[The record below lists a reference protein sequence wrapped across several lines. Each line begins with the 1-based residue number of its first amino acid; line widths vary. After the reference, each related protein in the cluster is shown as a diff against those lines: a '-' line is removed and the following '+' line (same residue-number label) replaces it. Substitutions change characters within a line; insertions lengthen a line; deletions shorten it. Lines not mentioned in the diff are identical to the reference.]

1 MITNERERVRERERE
16 REREE
21 KKEIHLLF
29 ETTKVVGLPT
39 TVAVA
44 APPIFC
50 LGALQLSF
58 RMMVVAVALTCWSA
72 ACWACPHTWAPAS
85 ATACG
90 CRRANLELWPRR
102 WQSLPPGKCKAWC
115 CKTMSESL
123 QGKLWLQTPRAGTAS
138 SAPKASALANPWIES
153 LWFTK
158 AHSLD
163 ICSSSF
169 RNLGWGGPSSTPEG
183 RKHSLLGNEQTRG
196 LQRIQQTR
204 TRCLRWVTF
213 RV

>member
-1 MITNERERVRERERE
+1 M
-16 REREE
+16 
-21 KKEIHLLF
+21 
-29 ETTKVVGLPT
+29 
-39 TVAVA
+39 A

-50 LGALQLSF
+50 LEALQLSF

-115 CKTMSESL
+115 CKTMLDSL
-123 QGKLWLQTPRAGTAS
+123 QGKLWLQTPRADTAS
-138 SAPKASALANPWIES
+138 SAPKASVLANPWLEY

-158 AHSLD
+158 PHSLD
-163 ICSSSF
+163 IFPRLPPRVSGTW
-169 RNLGWGGPSSTPEG
+169 GWGGPSSTPEAS
-183 RKHSLLGNEQTRG
+183 KHSLLGNKQTPG

-204 TRCLRWVTF
+204 TRCLHCVTF